1 MVLKLYAAPQAAG
14 GTAIVALTLAE
25 KQVPYELITV
35 NMEAKEHKTPEYLA
49 MHPFGQIPVIDDD
62 GFVLYESRAICR
74 YIAEKYAD
82 QGTSLLPKSFKER
95 IIFEQAASVEATNFH
110 PAIFKIL
117 MEAVGKSRRGLPV
130 DQAVLDAAV
139 AEFSEKLD
147 VYEVILG
154 KHKFLAGNEF
164 TLADV
169 FHFGY
174 GPMLASYGVDVMT
187 GGGRP
192 NVTRW
197 WNELMARPAWV
208 KLKAEGVKSTQ

>member
-1 MVLKLYAAPQAAG
+1 MVLKLYAGPQATG
-14 GTAIVALTLAE
+14 GTAIIALTLAE
-25 KQVPYELITV
+25 KKQVPYELIAV

-49 MHPFGQIPVIDDD
+49 IAPFKDDD

-95 IIFEQAASVEATNFH
+95 IIFEQAASVEAANFH

-154 KHKFLAGNEF
+154 KHRFLAGNEF

-197 WNELMARPAWV
+197 WNELLARPAWV